1 MDKKYFYCL
10 VEEEYEG
17 IENPFYIMTDR
28 NCRNDLSI
36 IIGRWY
42 STSGSEDFHNQFE
55 NQKVHLVGDCNQVG
69 NLRTVIWRSWDIAMK
84 L

>member
-1 MDKKYFYCL
+1 MVTDKFGN
-10 VEEEYEG
+10 V
-17 IENPFYIMTDR
+17 IEITGDSVIRSMGYHPN
-28 NCRNDLSI
+28 
-36 IIGRWY
+36 
-42 STSGSEDFHNQFE
+42 NQFE